1 MDIITRFS
9 PSPTGYLHIGSIRT
23 ALYSWLF
30 ARSNNGKFILRIEDT
45 DVVRSNK
52 QHYKQHILDSMT
64 WLGINWDYGP
74 YYQTNRLS
82 RYYSIIDYMLRNNIA
97 YKCFCTENRLKVL
110 RQSQLIN
117 KIKPKYDGHCRN
129 IRYINNSS
137 INYVIRFRNPDNGYV
152 IFKDL
157 IRGEISFNNN
167 EIDDLIIL
175 RANNIPTYN
184 FCSVIDDYDMG
195 VTHVIRGAEHI
206 NNTPRQINILKSLN
220 MNLPNYAHL
229 SILLDNNGK
238 KLSKRNKSNNVMY
251 YYNNGILKE
260 ALLNYI
266 IKLGWSYGN
275 KEIFNLKEVINLFNL
290 NKINKAPIKFDIN
303 KLLWYNKYYMNNL
316 SINYI
321 VNNFIN
327 YTKFLNL
334 SFDKNTKIKDLL
346 KLTISRCS
354 TMKEIIDN
362 YQYLYSNKVNLNLSY
377 LNNFN
382 IRDKLIFINAF
393 ENFLSNLKESNNWSV
408 YKIQNILDQV
418 LLNKENKKIFYQLLR
433 FAVTNNYAS
442 PPLSQII
449 YIIGKFNI
457 IDRIK
462 NFIELIKK

>member
-1 MDIITRFS
+1 MNIITRFS

-30 ARSNNGKFILRIEDT
+30 ARSKNGKFILRIEDT
-45 DVVRSNK
+45 DIVRSSK
-52 QHYKQHILDSMT
+52 QYYKQHIIDSMT

-74 YYQTNRLS
+74 YYQTNRLN
-82 RYYSIIDYMLRNNIA
+82 RYYSIIDYMLKSNIA

-117 KIKPKYDGHCRN
+117 KVKPKYDGHCRN
-129 IRYINNSS
+129 IKHISNSS

-152 IFKDL
+152 VFNDL
-157 IRGEISFNNN
+157 IRGDISFSNN

-175 RANNIPTYN
+175 RANSMPTYN

-195 VTHVIRGAEHI
+195 VTHVIRGEEHI
-206 NNTPRQINILKSLN
+206 NNTPRQINILKLLG

-229 SILLDNNGK
+229 PILLDINGK
-238 KLSKRNKSNNVMY
+238 KLSKRNKSNNIMY
-251 YYNNGILKE
+251 YHNNGILKE

-266 IKLGWSYGN
+266 IKLGWSHEN

-290 NKINKAPIKFDIN
+290 NKISKSPIKFDVN

-316 SINYI
+316 SIDYVI
-321 VNNFIN
+321 SNFID
-327 YTKFLNL
+327 YIKFLNL
-334 SFDKNTKIKDLL
+334 NFDRNIKIKDLL
-346 KLTISRCS
+346 KLTILRCN

-362 YQYLYSNKVNLNLSY
+362 YHYLYSNKVNLNPNY
-377 LNNFN
+377 LNNLD
-382 IRDKLIFINAF
+382 IKDKLIFINVF
-393 ENFLSNLKESNNWSV
+393 KDFLLNLKESNDWSV
-408 YKIQNILDQV
+408 HKIRNILDQV
-418 LLNKENKKIFYQLLR
+418 FLNKENKKIFYQLLR
-433 FAVTNNYAS
+433 FAITNSYVS

-457 IDRIK
+457 INRIENVIK
-462 NFIELIKK
+462 LIKK